1 MSNFISEHDL
11 QNSIRLKLSEMGYC
25 VFRANVGKFQ
35 TKDGHWFDTGLPKGF
50 SDLFAI
56 KGGTISFIEVKTE
69 TGKPTKEQLNFIKQ
83 MKETYGCNAGIAR
96 SVEDAVKIVEG
107 NNGIT

>member
-1 MSNFISEHDL
+1 MSNVISEHDL

-56 KGGTISFIEVKTE
+56 KGGSVAF
-69 TGKPTKEQLNFIKQ
+69 
-83 MKETYGCNAGIAR
+83 NAGIAR

-107 NNGIT
+107 KNGIT